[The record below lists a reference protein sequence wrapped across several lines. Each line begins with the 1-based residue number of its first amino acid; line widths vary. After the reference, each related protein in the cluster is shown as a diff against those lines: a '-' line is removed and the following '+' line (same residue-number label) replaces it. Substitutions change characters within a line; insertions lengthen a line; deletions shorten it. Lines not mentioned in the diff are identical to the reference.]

1 MHVVQFTRIKLN
13 MAMGTYN
20 PMFIVNVMFAAI
32 SGLEHKST
40 VGTFISRG
48 VMFGFYV
55 GSKIGSDI
63 VENPTS
69 CTFPLRLAD
78 FHHIIFDTLVDR
90 IQIGTS

>member
-1 MHVVQFTRIKLN
+1 MSSKVHVVQFTRIKLN

-20 PMFIVNVMFAAI
+20 PVFIVNMMFAAI

-55 GSKIGSDI
+55 SSKIGCDI
-63 VENPTS
+63 VENSTS

-78 FHHIIFDTLVDR
+78 FHHIIFDALVD
-90 IQIGTS
+90 